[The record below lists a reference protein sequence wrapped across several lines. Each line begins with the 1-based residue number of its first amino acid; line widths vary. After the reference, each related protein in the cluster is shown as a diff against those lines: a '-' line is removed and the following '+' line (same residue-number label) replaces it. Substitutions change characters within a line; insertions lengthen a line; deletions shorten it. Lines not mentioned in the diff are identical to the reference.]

1 MNTTHKYRHEIKYRI
16 NIGTYHILRQRFK
29 AVMEADK
36 HAEKGRYRITSL
48 YFDDIYGTA
57 FFDKENGI
65 LNRKKYRIRTYNF
78 DKSFIRL
85 EEKIKDNDVGYKKS
99 AILTYDEYKR
109 LISGDFAF
117 LSEERFSD
125 TSGEDFFVSASA
137 AGLKPSVIVD
147 YIREP
152 YICEAGNVRLTFDMK
167 ISSGNKNK
175 DMFDEKLILS
185 PVFSDGTV
193 ILEVKYDD
201 FIPLYIEQ
209 LLTGLPIMQ
218 ESVSKYIYCRR
229 RQEILSFGI

>member
-1 MNTTHKYRHEIKYRI
+1 MNTAHKYRHEVKYRV

-29 AVMEADK
+29 AVMKPDEYAK
-36 HAEKGRYRITSL
+36 NGSYRITSL

-65 LNRKKYRIRTYNF
+65 LNRKKYRIRTYNC

-85 EEKIKDNDVGYKKS
+85 EEKIKDNEVGYKKS
-99 AILTYDEYKR
+99 AVLTYDEYKR
-109 LISGDFAF
+109 IISGDYAF
-117 LSEERFSD
+117 LSEERFGD

-137 AGLKPSVIVD
+137 AGLRPSVIVD

-152 YICEAGNVRLTFDMK
+152 YVCAAGNVRFTFDMK
-167 ISSGNKNK
+167 ISSGDKSR
-175 DMFDEKLILS
+175 DIFDEKLILS

-193 ILEVKYDD
+193 ILEVKYDE
-201 FIPLYIEQ
+201 FIPMHIEE

-229 RQEILSFGI
+229 RQDILRFGV

>member
-1 MNTTHKYRHEIKYRI
+1 MNTAHKYRHEVKYRV

-29 AVMEADK
+29 AVMKPDEYAK
-36 HAEKGRYRITSL
+36 NGSYRITSL

-65 LNRKKYRIRTYNF
+65 LNRKKYRIRTYNC

-85 EEKIKDNDVGYKKS
+85 EEKIKDNEVGYKKS
-99 AILTYDEYKR
+99 AVLTYDEYKR
-109 LISGDFAF
+109 IISGDYAF
-117 LSEERFSD
+117 LSEERFGD

-137 AGLKPSVIVD
+137 AGLRPSVIVD

-152 YICEAGNVRLTFDMK
+152 YVCAAGNVRFTFDMK
-167 ISSGNKNK
+167 ISSGDKNR
-175 DMFDEKLILS
+175 DIFDEKLILS

-193 ILEVKYDD
+193 ILEVKYDE
-201 FIPLYIEQ
+201 FIPMHIEE

-229 RQEILSFGI
+229 RQDILRFGV

>member
-29 AVMEADK
+29 AVMKADK

-109 LISGDFAF
+109 LVSGDFAF

-185 PVFSDGTV
+185 PVFSDGMV

>member
-1 MNTTHKYRHEIKYRI
+1 MNTAHKYRHEVKYRI
-16 NIGTYHILRQRFK
+16 NIGTYHILRQRFRATMK
-29 AVMEADK
+29 SDK
-36 HAEKGRYRITSL
+36 YARDGSYRITSL

-85 EEKIKDNDVGYKKS
+85 EEKINDNDVGYKKS
-99 AILTYDEYKR
+99 AVLTYDEYKR
-109 LISGDFAF
+109 IISGDYAF
-117 LSEERFSD
+117 LSEERFGD

-137 AGLKPSVIVD
+137 AGLRPSVIVD

-152 YICEAGNVRLTFDMK
+152 YVCPAGNVRLTFDMK
-167 ISSGNKNK
+167 ISSGDKNR
-175 DMFDEKLILS
+175 DIFDEKLILS

-193 ILEVKYDD
+193 ILEVKYDE
-201 FIPLYIEQ
+201 FIPMYIEE

-229 RQEILSFGI
+229 RQDILRYGV

>member
-1 MNTTHKYRHEIKYRI
+1 MKSDQN
-16 NIGTYHILRQRFK
+16 
-29 AVMEADK
+29 AAD
-36 HAEKGRYRITSL
+36 GSYRITSL

-57 FFDKENGI
+57 YFDKENGI

-78 DKSFIRL
+78 NKSFIRL
-85 EEKIKDNDVGYKKS
+85 EEKIKDNEVGYKKS
-99 AILTYDEYKR
+99 AVLSFEEYKR
-109 LISGDFAF
+109 LISGDYAF
-117 LSEERFSD
+117 LAEERFSD

-152 YICEAGNVRLTFDMK
+152 YVCRAGNVRLTFDMK
-167 ISSGNKNK
+167 ISSGDKNK
-175 DMFDEKLILS
+175 DIFDEGLILS
-185 PVFSDGTV
+185 PVFPDGTV

-201 FIPLYIEQ
+201 FIPLYIEE

-229 RQEILSFGI
+229 RQDILQFGI